1 MASLKR
7 YVHPQSK
14 PVWKPLAEVAADISF
29 TVPQTAAE
37 NGASAH
43 VPMALAFVDPD
54 QEMHDYIFDDDGR
67 KALIQQLLGT
77 GLVLPK

>member
-7 YVHPQSK
+7 YVHPASR
-14 PVWKPLAEVAADISF
+14 PIWKPLSEVAPDIAMKL
-29 TVPQTAAE
+29 PPTAGA
-37 NGASAH
+37 NGDTAP

-54 QEMHDYIFDDDGR
+54 QEMHVYIFDDDGR

>member
-7 YVHPQSK
+7 YIHPQSK
-14 PVWKPLAEVAADISF
+14 PIWKPLAEVAADISF
-29 TVPQTAAE
+29 QLPPTAAG
-37 NGASAH
+37 NGDAKP

-54 QEMHDYIFDDDGR
+54 QEMHVYIFDDEGR
-67 KALIQQLLGT
+67 KALIQLLIGH

>member
-14 PVWKPLAEVAADISF
+14 PIWRPLSEVAADISF
-29 TVPQTAAE
+29 QLPPVAAGNGDTAP
-37 NGASAH
+37 

-54 QEMHDYIFDDDGR
+54 QEMHVYIFDDAGR
-67 KALIQQLLGT
+67 KALIQLLLGT

>member
-14 PVWKPLAEVAADISF
+14 PIWKPLAEVAADITF
-29 TVPQTAAE
+29 TLPPTDGS
-37 NGASAH
+37 NGKEAP

-54 QEMHDYIFDDDGR
+54 QEMHVYIFDDDGR
-67 KALIQQLLGT
+67 RALIQMLLGT

>member
-14 PVWKPLAEVAADISF
+14 PIWKPLAEVASDISF
-29 TVPQTAAE
+29 TMPPTAE
-37 NGASAH
+37 GNGDKAPVA
-43 VPMALAFVDPD
+43 MALAFVDPD
-54 QEMHDYIFDDDGR
+54 QEMHVYIFDDDGR
-67 KALIQQLLGT
+67 RALIQLLLGT